1 VDLTSLHC
9 GKSYFN
15 PFTALIGLETS
26 AADRRLSLSVPVI
39 EDGRS
44 ARYSVLF
51 HELTHLWSMRATLL
65 GAVLSA
71 ATAKAWTSWNKE
83 ADSAIELPDRV
94 FELLGTW
101 LPILEGLAT
110 YTELDFEGD
119 EDRDPIHSPVLKV
132 IHYTALATKGIP
144 NDRQF
149 KLVRFSRVFE
159 DHLLS
164 NLMFDTAHHP
174 TEHAYL
180 VGYLYVKALA
190 RRLSALCPRLE
201 APARMLPLLIRIL
214 CDHSMFVDWR
224 RGKVMANE
232 LLNAVHWSAL
242 SLDAKL
248 LNQIANWVETGDP
261 TDVVRR
267 FDSLDLEGSAE
278 KGGLVFREPTNT
290 WYDDLNDGEVVTLRH
305 LRGSGSFYLV
315 AWASG
320 TLTYVDE
327 NSIKL
332 QDGSEETEYVMLT
345 SADFAKFNPGRA
357 NFELALGMREHVV
370 QSLQGSLG
378 HLVTA
383 ALYIDVASGDPGM
396 AFWKDE
402 SLLIASPYSVSSLT
416 KGTNDVQQ
424 FAENLGASL
433 ALSPNLRRDFGRAI
447 ETSNTYFSAASEAS
461 RWHLAQLIS
470 SEHLQEAIIKDKLK
484 AIDNGRHVAE
494 FDAWCS
500 PQNPFHFDSVPA
512 AALAAYDRIFDFPG
526 FGPENGLKFANLLPS
541 YEISL

>member
-1 VDLTSLHC
+1 MDLTSLRS
-9 GKSYFN
+9 GKSHFN
-15 PFTALIGLETS
+15 PLTALIALETS

-39 EDGRS
+39 EDGRF

-65 GAVLSA
+65 GAVLSGA
-71 ATAKAWTSWNKE
+71 AAKAWTSWNKQ
-83 ADSAIELPDRV
+83 ADSAIEVPDRV

-101 LPILEGLAT
+101 LAILEGLAM

-132 IHYTALATKGIP
+132 IHYTAPASKGIP

-149 KLVRFSRVFE
+149 KLVRFSRVSE
-159 DHLLS
+159 DQLLS
-164 NLMFDTAHHP
+164 NLMFDTAHHS

-180 VGYLYVKALA
+180 VGYLYVKAWA

-214 CDHSMFVDWR
+214 CDHPMFVDWR
-224 RGKVMANE
+224 RGKITANE
-232 LLNAVHWSAL
+232 LLNAVHRSAL
-242 SLDAKL
+242 SLDGRL
-248 LNQIANWVETGDP
+248 LNQIADWVETGDP
-261 TDVVRR
+261 ADVVRR

-278 KGGLVFREPTNT
+278 KGEMVFPEPTNA
-290 WYDDLNDGEVVTLRH
+290 WYDDLNYAEVVTLRH

-327 NSIKL
+327 HSIKL
-332 QDGSEETEYVMLT
+332 RDGSEETEYVMLT
-345 SADFAKFNPGRA
+345 SGDFAKFNPDRA
-357 NFELALGMREHVV
+357 NFELARGMREHVV
-370 QSLQGSLG
+370 QTLQGSLG

-416 KGTNDVQQ
+416 KERNDLQQ

-447 ETSNTYFSAASEAS
+447 KTSNTYFSAASEAS
-461 RWHLAQLIS
+461 RWHLAQLSS
-470 SEHLQEAIIKDKLK
+470 SEYLHEAIIRDKLK
-484 AIDNGRHVAE
+484 AIDNGRYVAE
-494 FDAWCS
+494 FHAWCA
-500 PQNPFHFDSVPA
+500 PQNPFHVESVPT

-526 FGPENGLKFANLLPS
+526 FGPGNGLRFANLLPS
-541 YEISL
+541 YEITL